1 MQSVL
6 RHHSSSGE
14 PRCPAPVA
22 VIPAVSSVLSL
33 LLLYV
38 LLVVISS
45 LVRRPAYLPAVRGP
59 VFLCVSLSS
68 PAAARIAALHPPT
81 LVDPRRPFWPRLA
94 PLARPITT
102 CIRTSRASTRLEYV
116 DVYCGRAPS
125 RGPTIVSLSI
135 HKTKTPKETRSTDI
149 V

>member
-1 MQSVL
+1 MFLPYHRGAVLSSHASCCDALAAVAPLSV
-6 RHHSSSGE
+6 
-14 PRCPAPVA
+14 RCPA
-22 VIPAVSSVLSL
+22 SF
-33 LLLYV
+33 
-38 LLVVISS
+38 ISS
-45 LVRRPAYLPAVRGP
+45 PVRRSAHLPAVHGP